1 MFGKANKKSRSGLT
15 YFAQSSRLE
24 GSLHIEGDCVVD
36 GRIDGELTA
45 TGLVVVESQGEI
57 HGRVVSDQLQVEG
70 RIEGK
75 VQCQRLTISATG
87 TVEGEIVTDKIEI
100 FNGGQF
106 IGTRVKDGPKLLE
119 NKLDEA
125 QEA

>member
-36 GRIDGELTA
+36 GRIEGELTA